1 MEPYLGLVKFR
12 SIQFDRVGE
21 DVFIAH
27 LLDEHGNVVVT
38 FDTQILDVD
47 EAYIIN
53 FSNDNV
59 CSQLKI
65 M

>member
-1 MEPYLGLVKFR
+1 MEPYMGIVKFR

-27 LLDEHGNVVVT
+27 LLDEHGEVVMT

-47 EAYIIN
+47 EAYILK
-53 FSNDNV
+53 FPNDNV
-59 CSQLKI
+59 CGQLKV